1 LDTDQIKATLMA
13 RTLRDSTLDTRAAR
27 SRLRARGK
35 PYYRAIEEGL
45 HLGYRRVKG
54 RPGKPAAA
62 GKWVLRHYIGNQ
74 SYSVEAIG
82 TADDLSDADGVAIM
96 SFAQAQALA
105 REHMVRRAHH
115 AAGKRGPLT
124 VRDAIEDYLAYLD
137 SNRRGGRDAR
147 YRAEAQILPQLGDI
161 EVESLT
167 PEHLRRWQAA
177 LVKGA
182 PRRRTKPGDKQRFG
196 RTPDTDEA
204 RRRRCATVNRVFAV
218 LRAALNRAW
227 REGKIRSDDA
237 WRRVE
242 PFEGVA
248 AARVRYLSVTEARRL
263 VNACGADFRQLVLAG
278 LMTGARVSE
287 LIALRVADFDSDAA
301 AVTVRMAKSGRGR
314 HIILTEEGVALFRA
328 FAAGKPGDAMLLT
341 RADGAP
347 WGGQHQVVRMRAACT
362 RARIEPAVGFH
373 TLRHSYASLSIMN
386 GVPLLVIARNLG
398 HSDAR
403 MIEKHYGHLAPSYI
417 ADAIRAGA
425 PRFGF
430 TPDQT
435 IVPLSATKGPP

>member
-1 LDTDQIKATLMA
+1 MA

-27 SRLRARGK
+27 SRLGARGK

-62 GKWVLRHYIGNQ
+62 GKWVLRHYVGDQ
-74 SYSVEAIG
+74 KYCVETVGI
-82 TADDLSDADGVAIM
+82 ADDLSDADGVAVL

-105 REHMVRRAHH
+105 RERMVRRAHH

-124 VRDAIEDYLAYLD
+124 VRDIIEDYLAYLD

-167 PEHLRRWQAA
+167 SQVLRRWQAD

-182 PRRRTKPGDKQRFG
+182 PRRRTSPGEPQQFG
-196 RTPDTDEA
+196 PASDSGEA
-204 RRRRCATVNRVFAV
+204 RRRRQATVNRVFAL

-242 PFEGVA
+242 AFQGVV
-248 AARVRYLSVTEARRL
+248 AARVRYLTIVEAQRL
-263 VNACGADFRQLVLAG
+263 INACDPDFRQLVQAG
-278 LMTGARVSE
+278 LATGARVSE
-287 LIALRVADFDSDAA
+287 LTALRVADFDPDAA
-301 AVTVRMAKSGRGR
+301 VITVRMAKSGRGR
-314 HIILTEEGVALFRA
+314 HVVLTAEGVALFRA
-328 FAAGKPGDAMLLT
+328 FAAGKPGDALLLNK
-341 RADGAP
+341 ADGSA
-347 WGGQHQVVRMRAACT
+347 WGTQHQVSRMAAACA
-362 RARIEPAVGFH
+362 RARLQPAIGFH
-373 TLRHSYASLSIMN
+373 GLRHTYASLSIMN
-386 GVPLLVIARNLG
+386 GTPLMVVAKNLG
-398 HSDAR
+398 HVDTR
-403 MIEKHYGHLAPSYI
+403 MAELHYSHLSPSYV
-417 ADAIRAGA
+417 ADEIKKGA
-425 PRFGF
+425 PQFGF
-430 TPDQT
+430 EPDPVVTPL
-435 IVPLSATKGPP
+435 PR